1 MILKARKKFDKY
13 VVGKRRESCGYR
25 EVYDA
30 KYEGGKV
37 VLTVYDVEQTPPTLF
52 TDEMVSSNRKP
63 MPREAW
69 LLEQL
74 TGKYFSRL
82 IEAGRTVMGE
92 RELAWFTQ
100 EYYYANTMAE
110 LTAIGIAGEW
120 LLVQE
125 MGIIVEAMQELAEVS
140 DGGHFNL
147 CPQTVKLIGD
157 GHGDPIIRIGGL
169 DHAGPCCNGKPWLD
183 TTTLNPCCCPPESFY
198 GIFDST
204 TAVYALGMLFAYMF
218 TGRYPYPVAEGLTA
232 AQIQERVKKNEPDL
246 EGVPEKFRPLILRAI
261 HRRAAARFRNVNRFA
276 AEFNSIIDKEKTPVA
291 HTPSCKQERED
302 KQQLDSTQSAALKV
316 SIGVRQGKGFGA
328 VAGMD
333 TLKSELKTDFV
344 DIIKNRDL
352 AQALGIEPPNMILYG
367 PPGNGKT
374 YIVERLAEECGM
386 EYCYVSPSSLGSI
399 YIHGSQ
405 AMIADLFAQAEE
417 KAKRNPKGCLLMIDE
432 IDAVCPTRTVNDMNH
447 QAGEVAEFLT
457 QLNNCVEKKVYVIGA
472 TNRIGSVDRAI
483 LRPGRIEQVIYIGL
497 PNDNDRRE
505 LFEYELGKR
514 PHASTIDTSAL
525 AHQTEG
531 YTAADIAKIVK
542 VSSRRIFR
550 ACLDDETVKPEIT
563 QECVEQTIG
572 ECRPSVNPNEI
583 REYEQQRD
591 EFVACGKPVRNKIGY
606 NIP

>member
-1 MILKARKKFDKY
+1 
-13 VVGKRRESCGYR
+13 
-25 EVYDA
+25 
-30 KYEGGKV
+30 
-37 VLTVYDVEQTPPTLF
+37 
-52 TDEMVSSNRKP
+52 

-69 LLEQL
+69 LLERL

-100 EYYYANTMAE
+100 DYYYANTMAE

-120 LLVQE
+120 RLVQE
-125 MGIIVEAMQELAEVS
+125 MGMIVEAMQELAEVS

-157 GHGDPIIRIGGL
+157 GHGGPIIRIGGL

-204 TAVYALGMLFAYMF
+204 TDVYALGMLLAYMF

-246 EGVPEKFRPLILRAI
+246 EGIPEKFRPLILKAI
-261 HRRAAARFRNVNRFA
+261 HRRAAVRFRNVKQFA
-276 AEFNSIIDKEKTPVA
+276 AEFNSIIGKEKTPVA
-291 HTPSCKQERED
+291 HTPSCSRERED
-302 KQQLDSTQSAALKV
+302 KQQPDATQSAALKV

-405 AMIADLFAQAEE
+405 AMIADLFTQAEE

-432 IDAVCPTRTVNDMNH
+432 IDAVCPTRTVDDMNH

-583 REYEQQRD
+583 REYERQRD
-591 EFVACGKPVRNKIGY
+591 EFVACGKPARKKIGY